1 MFCCKIKNTHVVS
14 LKLLFHSFA
23 LTADAETDVFSISTK
38 AYFFVP
44 VKKKDFHHI
53 LTIVFL
59 SHSDGPCGISKM
71 TRAKA
76 GQKTC
81 ALFPSLTQWRTFG
94 RKWSLLILWSGFD
107 DTIVLLAD
115 HFRRTVFI
123 VIAFCLSPVIH
134 VETSVVALKP
144 KTCWLQP
151 HRNSAALAAAG
162 DADNWD

>member
-1 MFCCKIKNTHVVS
+1 MWLVWNYYFIHFHSGRCWNRC
-14 LKLLFHSFA
+14 LFHFNK
-23 LTADAETDVFSISTK
+23 SI
-38 AYFFVP
+38 FFLSLW
-44 VKKKDFHHI
+44 KKDFHHI

-59 SHSDGPCGISKM
+59 SHSDGPCGISKT

-94 RKWSLLILWSGFD
+94 RKWSLLILWSGHD

-144 KTCWLQP
+144 KTCLLQP

-162 DADNWD
+162 DADNWI